1 MTSNPTHKIVV
12 DDNTLKVVNNN
23 IVTNHNECPFELLK
37 NIMKKYKCE
46 SNDDIPFCGGA
57 VGFISYDF
65 GNKLHSIKQKN
76 NLDFNY
82 PLMAFGIY
90 EWAIIYDYQKE
101 KSFLV
106 YREKT
111 EIVEKIINFNYIDI
125 NKKEEKKFKI
135 TSRCESNMNYDLY
148 QSKLLKILRYIKNGD
163 CYQVNLSQRFS
174 LGYEG
179 DEYHIFNTLNKSF
192 ASPYSAYMNYPF
204 GNILSFSPERF
215 LSINNNIV
223 ETKPIKGTRPRSDD
237 FDTDKSNIQE
247 LKNSEKD
254 KSENLM
260 IVDLLRNDLGINCQK
275 GSIKVDKLFD
285 IETFANVHHLVS
297 TISGKVDNDSNIYNL
312 IKDAFPGGSITG
324 APKYR
329 SMEII
334 EELEPDNRSIY
345 CGSIGYIGFDEKT
358 DLNISIRSMLSIDSK
373 LYFWGG
379 GGIVNDSDIR
389 SEYNETIAK
398 VKPLL
403 DTFSH

>member
-1 MTSNPTHKIVV
+1 MNYKIHNLDYSISAQEYFKLIKDNDWAVFLNSNIDKYPEQRFDIMTSNPTHKIVV

-148 QSKLLKILRYIKNGD
+148 QSKLLKILRYIKNG
-163 CYQVNLSQRFS
+163 
-174 LGYEG
+174 
-179 DEYHIFNTLNKSF
+179 
-192 ASPYSAYMNYPF
+192 
-204 GNILSFSPERF
+204 
-215 LSINNNIV
+215 
-223 ETKPIKGTRPRSDD
+223 
-237 FDTDKSNIQE
+237 
-247 LKNSEKD
+247 
-254 KSENLM
+254 
-260 IVDLLRNDLGINCQK
+260 
-275 GSIKVDKLFD
+275 
-285 IETFANVHHLVS
+285 
-297 TISGKVDNDSNIYNL
+297 
-312 IKDAFPGGSITG
+312 
-324 APKYR
+324 
-329 SMEII
+329 
-334 EELEPDNRSIY
+334 
-345 CGSIGYIGFDEKT
+345 
-358 DLNISIRSMLSIDSK
+358 
-373 LYFWGG
+373 
-379 GGIVNDSDIR
+379 
-389 SEYNETIAK
+389 
-398 VKPLL
+398 
-403 DTFSH
+403 